1 MNNIQKK
8 KEFIIKG
15 KVVPGFRKDGKYIS
29 LIRYVADI
37 YNLKLAYLSI
47 KSRPS
52 NMTPGAFKETFDGIN
67 EKYFFNISEELL
79 NGTFQFSVSRK
90 IRIPKKKKGK
100 HSLVIPSPRDKI
112 VLRVVADVL
121 EAIYN
126 PEFSPNSHGFRVN
139 RGYHSALKQVSQQFG
154 GVTWVI
160 KCELTNF
167 FGKINHEILLNK
179 LRVYINDE
187 PFINLIQKYLQM
199 KYGTDKNRFSKVR
212 HLGVPQEPTLSSILS
227 NIYLNDFDIFIESL
241 KKKFYKGKQRR
252 KNPEY
257 RKVLYELTKAISFL
271 DKEKLHKEKRKF
283 YSKDWIDP
291 NFRRLYYVRY
301 ADTFL
306 IGIAGT
312 LKEVKQINIEV
323 QEKLGNEKLTVNDGK
338 FEITHLVTKKVT
350 FLETFIQRRIP
361 REKPIRNH
369 KKVTP
374 LLSIHA
380 PIKELFSKLK
390 DDGFFR
396 YKNYRNTPRKQG
408 ESNVLTARNLGRLV
422 NISHEDI
429 LRYYNIVVRSIL
441 DYYSFVDN
449 HKSLGSIVHGLKH
462 SCALT
467 LALKFKLRHRSKVFK
482 KFGKRLGSKNADGEV
497 TVCFNLP
504 TTFKRTRTFLIKE
517 PKRVEEVLA
526 KKWNIKFTESAIGK
540 KCAVCQSSVSI
551 EIHHMKRIKDLKK
564 KAKFN
569 FFKAQISAIK
579 RKQVPLCKEHH
590 HKLHSNSFSELEKE
604 LFAKGVYSY
613 GQVIKKDKFNK
624 FDVL

>member
-1 MNNIQKK
+1 MNNNNKRK
-8 KEFIIKG
+8 LFIIKG
-15 KVVPGFRKDGKYIS
+15 KVLPGFRKDGKYIS

-37 YNLKLAYLSI
+37 DNLKSAYFSI

-52 NMTPGAFKETFDGIN
+52 NMTPGASKETFDGID
-67 EKYFFNISEELL
+67 EKYFFNVSNQLL
-79 NGTFQFSVSRK
+79 NGTFKFSINRK
-90 IRIPKKKKGK
+90 VRIPKKKKGK
-100 HSLVIPSPRDKI
+100 RSLVIPSPRDKI

-126 PEFSPNSHGFRVN
+126 PEFSPNSHGFRIN
-139 RGYHSALKQVSQQFG
+139 RGCHSALKQVSQQFG
-154 GVTWVI
+154 GVTWVTRGD
-160 KCELTNF
+160 LSNF
-167 FGKINHEILLNK
+167 FDRINHEILLNK

-187 PFINLIQKYLQM
+187 DFIGLIQKHLQTGYVTG
-199 KYGTDKNRFSKVR
+199 KSRRLESRNI
-212 HLGVPQEPTLSSILS
+212 GVPQGSVLSPILS
-227 NIYLNDFDIFIESL
+227 NIYLHDFDIFMDSL
-241 KKKFYKGKQRR
+241 KEKFYKGRQRR

-257 RKVLYELTKAISFL
+257 RKVQYELTKAVTLFE
-271 DKEKLHKEKRKF
+271 KETLNKEKRKL

-291 NFRRLYYVRY
+291 GFRRLYYVRY
-301 ADTFL
+301 ADDFL

-323 QEKLGNEKLTVNDGK
+323 QGKLENERLTVSNDK
-338 FEITHLVTKKVT
+338 FDVKHVVTKKVT
-350 FLETFIQRRIP
+350 FLGTLIQRRIP

-380 PIKELFSKLK
+380 PIKDLFSKLK
-390 DDGFFR
+390 TEGFFR

-408 ESNVLTARNLGRLV
+408 ETNVLTPRYVGRLV

-429 LRYYNIVVRSIL
+429 LRYYNSVVRGIL
-441 DYYSFVDN
+441 NYYSFVDN

-467 LALKFKLRHRSKVFK
+467 LALKYKIRHRSKVFK
-482 KFGKRLGSKNADGEV
+482 KFGKKLGSKDADGKV

-504 TTFKRTRTFLIKE
+504 DTFKRTRTFLIKE

-526 KKWNIKFTESAIGK
+526 KKWNMKFTESAIGK
-540 KCAVCQSSVSI
+540 ECVVCQSSFSI
-551 EIHHMKRIKDLKK
+551 EIHHIKRIKDLKK
-564 KAKFN
+564 KAKVN
-569 FFKAQISAIK
+569 FFKAQMIAIR

-590 HKLHSNSFSELEKE
+590 QKLHANSFTELEKE
-604 LFAKGVYSY
+604 LFAKGVHSY
-613 GQVIKKDKFNK
+613 GQVINK
-624 FDVL
+624 NKSKEVDIL